1 MDNMEVR
8 ALAERLG
15 LRFDEELGLIFGQ
28 KEGYSLYITE
38 VSQQNQYSIHFSAR
52 LADGLDSKE
61 VFRDWTAQS
70 KSIASVTANRYKIT
84 CLVKNG
90 MTKKKAAAHLEEAL
104 EASLTFLRER
114 GFVNV
119 CEHSGEQGS
128 IDIYQLGNQ
137 LLILSPTSFD
147 ALGASH
153 SLDNQEYDNQSEHL
167 VTGIVG
173 AFLGSLIGLIVIL
186 IVARMGYVSVA
197 GGIVMGVCTIK
208 GYELL
213 GKKLSKKGLVISI
226 LLMIVMTFVAQQLDS
241 AMELLKANKLG
252 LEYLGEGFQYV
263 NQAVFS
269 NTDVPGQYWFNLALL
284 YLFTA
289 VGAFYM
295 VRNALV
301 NQGRRYVA
309 RKL

>member
-28 KEGYSLYITE
+28 KEGYNLYITE
-38 VSQQNQYSIHFSAR
+38 ASQQNQYSIYFSVS
-52 LADGLDSKE
+52 LAEGLDGKE
-61 VFRDWTAQS
+61 VLRDWKDQA
-70 KSIASVTANRYKIT
+70 KSLLRVDANRYKIT
-84 CLVKNG
+84 CLVKNA
-90 MTKKKAAAHLEEAL
+90 MTKNKAANYLEEAL
-104 EASLTFLRER
+104 EASLNFLTER

-119 CEHSGEQGS
+119 CEQSGEQGQ
-128 IDIYQLGNQ
+128 IDVYQVGNQ
-137 LLILSPTSFD
+137 ALILSPASFQSL
-147 ALGASH
+147 AASH
-153 SLDNQEYDNQSEHL
+153 SLDNQEYDNQSEHM
-167 VTGIVG
+167 VAGIVG

-186 IVARMGYVSVA
+186 LVAQMGYVSVA

-213 GKKLSKKGLVISI
+213 GKKVSKKGLVISI

-252 LEYLGEGFQYV
+252 FEYLGEGFQYV
-263 NQAVFS
+263 NQAVFT

-295 VRNALV
+295 VRNTLF
-301 NQGRRYVA
+301 NQSQRYVT